1 MKLSGPA
8 ATIYLDPEEAEHQ
21 KELRTRHLVT
31 RVVPGVR
38 VAGFALLVGLVAL
51 HQRFILDSF
60 SWGELGRVAA
70 ILEGYALVAWV
81 MLTVLYDRQRARFL
95 SLVFLFVDILAV
107 VFAIYVTGGD
117 RSWLFVI
124 LAVRP
129 ADIPLQLS
137 RRLVLAFVYASVGSY
152 VALLLYLA
160 EVEGR
165 DIVWPAALVKVAVL
179 YYVNGYLALMS
190 LTGSRLRQ
198 HTADAVRL
206 ARSLIPRLQAAK
218 KEAEAANQAKSEFLA
233 RVTHEL
239 RTPLNGIIV
248 SAHLMQGTN
257 LTPEQRRHMAT
268 MDAAAT
274 ALMGTINKVLD
285 LSKIEAGKLVLEC
298 IAFALRDVLA
308 RAVAALA
315 SEAQRKG
322 LAVTSAVAQDV
333 PDRLAGDPTC
343 LREILVNLVGN
354 AVKFTEHGS
363 VHVGVTLGQ
372 VADDRVTLEFSV
384 ADTGIGIA
392 ADKQSMIFER
402 FAQADD
408 FTTRR
413 YGGTGLGLPI
423 AAQLVQLMD
432 GHLSVESKPGEGSRF
447 TFTAQ
452 FQRCAPEVGD
462 GSPPVRSSLLRSAR
476 PRRVLLVEDHPVN
489 QEVAKRLLEGW
500 GHAVTTAESGPAA
513 LAALADR
520 TFDLVL
526 MDVQMP
532 YMDGILTTKE
542 IRRREQ
548 VSGLHTPIIALT
560 AHGTT
565 ADRERCLVAGMD
577 DFISKPLD
585 AQALFQ
591 TIERV
596 VPSSSAAPP
605 RVAEVSR
612 ADPALEYRLAE
623 LFAKHAPRLLAA
635 VRDALDRADTAGAAV
650 AAHTLKGAVGNL
662 PAPKAFSAAERL
674 ETLAREGNL
683 AEARTAH
690 AVAEREIAD
699 LLNSVPNCTLRG

>member
-1 MKLSGPA
+1 MNRSRSAP
-8 ATIYLDPEEAEHQ
+8 TIYLDPEEAERQ
-21 KELRTRHLVT
+21 KALRTRHLDT
-31 RVVPGVR
+31 RVVPRVR
-38 VAGFALLVGLVAL
+38 VAGFALMLGLVAL
-51 HQRFILDSF
+51 HQRFILDAF
-60 SWGELGRVAA
+60 SWTELVRVAA
-70 ILEGYALVAWV
+70 ILEGYALAAWV
-81 MLTVLYDRQRARFL
+81 MLTVWYGRPGARRL
-95 SLVFLFVDILAV
+95 PIIFLFTDILAV
-107 VFAIYVTGGD
+107 IFVIYVTGGD

-137 RRLVLAFVYASVGSY
+137 RRQVLAFVHVSVGSY
-152 VALLLYLA
+152 VALLLYLGG
-160 EVEGR
+160 VEGR
-165 DIVWPAALVKVAVL
+165 DIAWPAALVKVAIL
-179 YYVNGYLALMS
+179 YYVNGYLALML
-190 LTGSRLRQ
+190 LTGARLRQ
-198 HTADAVRL
+198 HTADVVRL
-206 ARSLIPRLQAAK
+206 ARSLIPRLEEAK
-218 KEAEAANQAKSEFLA
+218 KEAEAASQGKTEFLA

-248 SAHLMQGTN
+248 SAQLMQGTD
-257 LTPEQRRHMAT
+257 LTPEQRRHVAT
-268 MDAAAT
+268 MDAAAA

-285 LSKIEAGKLVLEC
+285 LSKIEAGKLVLERT
-298 IAFALRDVLA
+298 AFGLRDVLA

-322 LAVTSAVAQDV
+322 LALTSAVELDV

-363 VHVGVTLGQ
+363 VHVGVSLGQ

-432 GHLSVESKPGEGSRF
+432 GRLAVESKPGEGSRF

-452 FQRCAPEVGD
+452 FQLGSPEVGD
-462 GSPPVRSSLLRSAR
+462 GSPPVRPSVLRSAC
-476 PRRVLLVEDHPVN
+476 PRRVLLVEDDPVN
-489 QEVAKRLLEGW
+489 QEVAMRLLEGW
-500 GHAVTTAESGPAA
+500 GHAVTVAESGPAA
-513 LAALADR
+513 LAALADHP
-520 TFDLVL
+520 FDLVL

-532 YMDGILTTKE
+532 YMDGLLTTKE

-585 AQALFQ
+585 AQALCQ

-596 VPSSSAAPP
+596 VPSSPETPP
-605 RVAEVSR
+605 RVVEVSP
-612 ADPALEYRLAE
+612 ADPALEDRLAQ
-623 LFAKHAPRLLAA
+623 LFAQHAPRLLAA
-635 VRDALDRADTAGAAV
+635 VRDALDRVDATGVAV

-662 PAPKAFSAAERL
+662 PAPKAFTAAERL
-674 ETLAREGNL
+674 EMVAREGNL
-683 AEARTAH
+683 GDARTAF
-690 AVAEREIAD
+690 AVAEQEIAD
-699 LLNSVPNCTLRG
+699 LLTTLRAAL

>member
-1 MKLSGPA
+1 VNRSRSAP
-8 ATIYLDPEEAEHQ
+8 TIYLDPEEAERQ
-21 KELRTRHLVT
+21 KALRTRHLDT
-31 RVVPGVR
+31 RVVPRVR
-38 VAGFALLVGLVAL
+38 VAGFALMLGLVAL
-51 HQRFILDSF
+51 HQRFILDAF
-60 SWGELGRVAA
+60 SWTELVRVAA
-70 ILEGYALVAWV
+70 ILEGYALAAWV
-81 MLTVLYDRQRARFL
+81 MLTVWYGRPGARRL
-95 SLVFLFVDILAV
+95 PIIFLFTDILAV
-107 VFAIYVTGGD
+107 IFVIYVTGGD

-137 RRLVLAFVYASVGSY
+137 RRQVLAFVHVSVGSY
-152 VALLLYLA
+152 VALLLYLGG
-160 EVEGR
+160 VEGR
-165 DIVWPAALVKVAVL
+165 DIAWPAALVKVAIL
-179 YYVNGYLALMS
+179 YYVNGYLALML
-190 LTGSRLRQ
+190 LTGARLRQ

-206 ARSLIPRLQAAK
+206 ARSLIPRLEEAR
-218 KEAEAANQAKSEFLA
+218 KEAEAANQAKTEFLA

-248 SAHLMQGTN
+248 SAHLMQGTD
-257 LTPEQRRHMAT
+257 LTPEQRRHVAT
-268 MDAAAT
+268 MDAAAA

-285 LSKIEAGKLVLEC
+285 LSKIEADKLVLERT
-298 IAFALRDVLA
+298 AFGLRDVLA

-322 LAVTSAVAQDV
+322 LALTSAVAQDV
-333 PDRLAGDPTC
+333 PVCLTGDPTC

-423 AAQLVQLMD
+423 ATQLVQLMD
-432 GHLSVESKPGEGSRF
+432 GRLSVESKPGEGSRF

-452 FQRCAPEVGD
+452 FQLGSSQAGD
-462 GSPPVRSSLLRSAR
+462 GSLSVRPSVLRSAR

-489 QEVAKRLLEGW
+489 QEVAMRLLEGW
-500 GHAVTTAESGPAA
+500 GHVVTITESGPAA

-520 TFDLVL
+520 PFDLVL

-585 AQALFQ
+585 AQTLFQ

-596 VPSSSAAPP
+596 VPSSSTTPQ
-605 RVAEVSR
+605 RVAEVSP
-612 ADPALEYRLAE
+612 ADPALEERLAQ
-623 LFAKHAPRLLAA
+623 LFAKHVPRLLAA
-635 VRDALDRADTAGAAV
+635 VREALDRADAAGAAV

-662 PAPKAFSAAERL
+662 RAPKAFRAAERL
-674 ETLAREGNL
+674 ETVSREGNL
-683 AEARTAH
+683 QESRTAYV
-690 AVAEREIAD
+690 AAEREIAD
-699 LLNSVPNCTLRG
+699 LLTTLRAAP